1 MHGSIICGRAAFEL
15 IDSLDRTSNIDAA
28 LDTTMRGLNR
38 FGFETLL
45 VLNLPN
51 SNQRFDQVALGTRW
65 PSEWWT
71 IYNDGDYIHAD
82 PVLRHLRGTDRPF
95 EWRDVHYDPEREP
108 RGAELMR
115 LRQEF
120 GFGRAMVV
128 PAWGEEGQKCCV
140 SMSGRRPELDGC
152 TWPAVHLMASYAF
165 HRVSQLR
172 SRGAVRKPELT
183 PREHEVLTWVAHG
196 KSAWEI
202 GEILAIAK
210 RTVDEHAQ
218 TAFRKLGAVNRTH
231 AVALAL
237 RDRLIAL

>member
-1 MHGSIICGRAAFEL
+1 
-15 IDSLDRTSNIDAA
+15 
-28 LDTTMRGLNR
+28 LNR

-51 SNQRFDQVALGTRW
+51 PRQRFDQVVLGTRW
-65 PSEWWT
+65 PSEWSK
-71 IYNDGDYIHAD
+71 IYNDGNYIHGD

-108 RGAELMR
+108 RAAELMR

-120 GFGRAMVV
+120 GFGRTVVV
-128 PAWGEEGQKCCV
+128 PAWGQAGQRCCV
-140 SMSGRRPELDGC
+140 SMSGIRPELDGC
-152 TWPAVHLMASYAF
+152 IWPTVHLMASYAF

-172 SRGAVRKPELT
+172 AHRAVRKPELT